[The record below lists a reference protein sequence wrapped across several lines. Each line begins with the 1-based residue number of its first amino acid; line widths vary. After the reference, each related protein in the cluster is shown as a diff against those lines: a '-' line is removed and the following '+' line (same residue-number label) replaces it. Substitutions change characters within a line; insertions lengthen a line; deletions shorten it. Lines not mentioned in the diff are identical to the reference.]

1 MNQRKSKAQAQ
12 NNKSED
18 KHLTRKQIECVEGET
33 KEATALNF
41 AKLVISPEMA
51 SFRVI
56 TNREREDLL
65 AQLDTPSLIGALRE
79 QTQAVHRGDMKA
91 AEAMLMNQAT
101 ALQSLFVKLT
111 ETGLQAGLLRQQETA
126 LRLALKAQSQCRA
139 TLETLSNI
147 KNPPVVYAKQA
158 NVTTGP
164 QQINN
169 GVPSSAPNEPAGTQ
183 QKKSRKNKLK
193 ELPHEQEQWLDSG
206 APSAAGG
213 TDSPTKAMAPV
224 HRPKNRG
231 GQGQGSA

>member
-65 AQLDTPSLIGALRE
+65 AQLDTPALLDALRE
-79 QTQAVHRGDMKA
+79 QTQAVHHGDMKV

-111 ETGLQAGLLRQQETA
+111 ETGLQTSLLRQQETA

-139 TLETLSNI
+139 TLETLANI

-169 GVPSSAPNEPAGTQ
+169 GMPQGAHNELAGTR
-183 QKKSRKNKLK
+183 QKQFEKNKLK
-193 ELPHEQEQWLDSG
+193 ELHHEQGQWLDAG
-206 APSAAGG
+206 TPGAAGSAHPRDKALASVNRTNKRAGKSQGG
-213 TDSPTKAMAPV
+213 T
-224 HRPKNRG
+224 
-231 GQGQGSA
+231 

>member
-1 MNQRKSKAQAQ
+1 MSNRKTKPSAPENQPEAAP
-12 NNKSED
+12 
-18 KHLTRKQIECVEGET
+18 LTRKQVPCFIGET
-33 KEATALNF
+33 DEATALNY
-41 AKLVISPEMA
+41 AKLIISPEMA

-183 QKKSRKNKLK
+183 QKKTRKNKLK

-213 TDSPTKAMAPV
+213 TDSSTKAMAPV

>member
-1 MNQRKSKAQAQ
+1 MSSNSKKNPVVPENGAPRPALARKAVQSMDGA
-12 NNKSED
+12 SPE
-18 KHLTRKQIECVEGET
+18 ESV
-33 KEATALNF
+33 LNY

-56 TNREREDLL
+56 TKNEREELM
-65 AQLDTPSLIGALRE
+65 AQLDTPSLIDALRE
-79 QTQAVHRGDMKA
+79 QSQAIHQGDLKV

-111 ETGLQAGLLRQQETA
+111 ETGLQASLLRQQETA

-139 TLETLSNI
+139 TLETLTNI

-169 GVPSSAPNEPAGTQ
+169 GLPAAPTGTQ
-183 QKKSRKNKLK
+183 ENKFQKNKLK
-193 ELPHEQEQWLDSG
+193 EFPHEQEQWLDAGTPSATGGTHSG
-206 APSAAGG
+206 AEAL
-213 TDSPTKAMAPV
+213 API
-224 HRPKNRG
+224 HRADKRRG
-231 GQGQGSA
+231 

>member
-1 MNQRKSKAQAQ
+1 MSNNQKKSVTAETNQSLSHLARKEVHCIDGASPEE
-12 NNKSED
+12 S
-18 KHLTRKQIECVEGET
+18 
-33 KEATALNF
+33 ALNF

-56 TNREREDLL
+56 TNREREDLI
-65 AQLDTPSLIGALRE
+65 AQLDTPALLEALRE
-79 QTQAVHRGDMKA
+79 QTQAVHNGNLQA

-139 TLETLSNI
+139 TLETLANI

-169 GVPSSAPNEPAGTQ
+169 GLQSVFTGTQ
-183 QKKSRKNKLK
+183 ENKFQKNKLK
-193 ELPHEQEQWLDSG
+193 ELDHDPQQWLDTG
-206 APSAAGG
+206 APGAAG
-213 TDSPTKAMAPV
+213 DAHPKAKAMAPV
-224 HRPKNRG
+224 HRAHKRSG
-231 GQGQGSA
+231 

>member
-1 MNQRKSKAQAQ
+1 MSNRKNQPAAPDNQPKAAPL
-12 NNKSED
+12 S
-18 KHLTRKQIECVEGET
+18 RKQVPCSIGET
-33 KEATALNF
+33 DEATALNY
-41 AKLVISPEMA
+41 AKLIISPEMA

-56 TNREREDLL
+56 TNREREELIEP
-65 AQLDTPSLIGALRE
+65 LDTPTLIDALRA
-79 QTQAVHRGDMKA
+79 QTQAVHQGDMKV

-111 ETGLQAGLLRQQETA
+111 ETGLQASLLRQQETA

-147 KNPPVVYAKQA
+147 KHPPIVYAKQA

-169 GVPSSAPNEPAGTQ
+169 GVQPPMAGDHAGAP

-193 ELPHEQEQWLDSG
+193 EIAHEPEQEPWLDAG
-206 APSAAGG
+206 ATRTAGRKNQAA
-213 TDSPTKAMAPV
+213 KAMAPL
-224 HRPKNRG
+224 HGAKKRG
-231 GQGQGSA
+231 G

>member
-1 MNQRKSKAQAQ
+1 MSKPAKKPQAPESVPPTPRLNRKTVPCVNGAT
-12 NNKSED
+12 SE
-18 KHLTRKQIECVEGET
+18 E
-33 KEATALNF
+33 TALNF
-41 AKLVISPEMA
+41 ANLMISPEMG

-56 TNREREDLL
+56 TNRERRELID
-65 AQLDTPSLIGALRE
+65 QLDTPALIEALRQ
-79 QTQAVHRGDMKA
+79 QTQAVHKGDLRA

-111 ETGLQAGLLRQQETA
+111 ETGLQADLLRQQETA

-139 TLETLSNI
+139 TLETLANI

-169 GVPSSAPNEPAGTQ
+169 GPQTAPTGTPE
-183 QKKSRKNKLK
+183 KVFEENKLK
-193 ELPHEQEQWLDSG
+193 ELSHEKQQWLDAG

-213 TDSPTKAMAPV
+213 THQRAKALAAV
-224 HRPKNRG
+224 HRPKKR
-231 GQGQGSA
+231 SR

>member
-1 MNQRKSKAQAQ
+1 MSNRKTKHAAHENQPEAAPLNRQQVSC
-12 NNKSED
+12 S
-18 KHLTRKQIECVEGET
+18 IGET
-33 KEATALNF
+33 DKAMALNY
-41 AKLVISPEMA
+41 AKLIISPEMA

-65 AQLDTPSLIGALRE
+65 AQLDTPALLDALRE
-79 QTQAVHRGDMKA
+79 QTQAVHHGDMKA

-111 ETGLQAGLLRQQETA
+111 ETGLQASLLRQQETA

-139 TLETLSNI
+139 TLETLANI

-169 GVPSSAPNEPAGTQ
+169 SVQSAISGDNAGAPQ
-183 QKKSRKNKLK
+183 EKIRKNKLK
-193 ELPHEQEQWLDSG
+193 ELGHGQEQWLDAG
-206 APSAAGG
+206 TPRTTGRKDQAA
-213 TDSPTKAMAPV
+213 KAMAPL
-224 HRPKNRG
+224 HGPQKRG
-231 GQGQGSA
+231 G